1 MTNLTGDNYVPH
13 EDPNHEGNSQN
24 NGENPKPVKPDS
36 EENFDF
42 ERKLPLPITV
52 NPKINL
58 EALLKEAEWIL
69 SLPKPKEKGLFT
81 VMSCNE
87 WMEQA
92 SRRPIPNMLFSEFW
106 YEGELCMLFADTNT
120 GKSILAVQIADS
132 ISRGIPI
139 PGFKITAQPQ
149 TVVYFDFELFDKQF
163 EARYSNN
170 FTQHY
175 CFDKN
180 MYRSELSN
188 DMDMPKEFE
197 TFEEYLYFSL
207 EKTILETKTR
217 VLVIDN
223 VTYLK
228 SETERAKDALPLMKH
243 LKDIKKKFELSIL
256 ALAHTPKR
264 DMSKPLTRN
273 DLQGSKMLINFADSA
288 FCIGESSRDKSLR
301 YLKQI
306 KARNTEH
313 IYDGDNVCLCR
324 IEKPFNFLGFTHA
337 GNGTER
343 EHLREQD
350 TKDRDFLIAEVKR
363 LSGEGMTQREI
374 AAELGIGKGT
384 VSKYTVSKYLGI

>member
-1 MTNLTGDNYVPH
+1 MSNLTGDNSVPQQNP
-13 EDPNHEGNSQN
+13 DHEGNSQN
-24 NGENPKPVKPDS
+24 NDPKPVNPKPKERHEDY
-36 EENFDF
+36 EKENFDF

-207 EKTILETKTR
+207 EKTIP
-217 VLVIDN
+217 N
-223 VTYLK
+223 V
-228 SETERAKDALPLMKH
+228 
-243 LKDIKKKFELSIL
+243 
-256 ALAHTPKR
+256 PK
-264 DMSKPLTRN
+264 MP
-273 DLQGSKMLINFADSA
+273 
-288 FCIGESSRDKSLR
+288 C
-301 YLKQI
+301 
-306 KARNTEH
+306 
-313 IYDGDNVCLCR
+313 
-324 IEKPFNFLGFTHA
+324 P
-337 GNGTER
+337 
-343 EHLREQD
+343 
-350 TKDRDFLIAEVKR
+350 
-363 LSGEGMTQREI
+363 
-374 AAELGIGKGT
+374 
-384 VSKYTVSKYLGI
+384 